1 MAVLAEES
9 NKNQSTIN
17 IKKKS
22 NRLKSGVDRY
32 LFKIN

>member
-17 IKKKS
+17 IKKS
-22 NRLKSGVDRY
+22 NRLTSGVDRY

>member
-22 NRLKSGVDRY
+22 NRLTSGVDRY